1 MNKNSKAD
9 EITITHKVF
18 ALLVKYDY
26 SLLGAWRR
34 HRQMSQQEL
43 SSVTGIPQGSL
54 SRMESQNTTYQ
65 EATLEKL
72 SAALSISPE
81 QLIDDE

>member
-1 MNKNSKAD
+1 MS
-9 EITITHKVF
+9 ITTPHKVV
-18 ALLVKYDY
+18 ALLIKHDCT
-26 SLLGAWRR
+26 LLGAWRR

-43 SSVTGIPQGSL
+43 SHMTGIPQGSL

-72 SAALSISPE
+72 PTALNISPE
-81 QLIDDE
+81 RLIDDE